1 MHPRPKG
8 DGRQSV
14 SRDRRRRDRGAAQ
27 GLRNSLLAA
36 PALQQRWPRPPPPP
50 SSSAGGGPLPTSRL
64 GLRLF
69 LSADGLRAV
78 RFSCVT
84 SSCSSSRSGGFTF
97 HWSPPLSPLRACSLC
112 CGLPL
117 APGAQR
123 SAGRRSSRLPR
134 GL

>member
-1 MHPRPKG
+1 MTG
-8 DGRQSV
+8 DKVCREIVGV
-14 SRDRRRRDRGAAQ
+14 GTGELHRGTEI
-27 GLRNSLLAA
+27 RCS
-36 PALQQRWPRPPPPP
+36 PRPPCSRGGRGRLLPPH
-50 SSSAGGGPLPTSRL
+50 SSAGGGPLPPSRL

-112 CGLPL
+112 CGLLL

-123 SAGRRSSRLPR
+123 STGRRSGRLPL